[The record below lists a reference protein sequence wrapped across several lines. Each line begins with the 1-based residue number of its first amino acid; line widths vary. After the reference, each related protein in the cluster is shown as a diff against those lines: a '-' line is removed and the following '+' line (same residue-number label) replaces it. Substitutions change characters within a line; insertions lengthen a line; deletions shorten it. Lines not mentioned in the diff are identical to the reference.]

1 MKPFHLYVLS
11 IILTT
16 LVNQAFSVDSS
27 YYDACKPQ
35 TCGNGPNI
43 SYPFWLSDQQ
53 ESYCGYPSFK
63 LACNDDNPVLTIS
76 GNDYIVKEIFYSNH
90 SFLVAN
96 SAAFEEECPL
106 PLHNLSLDRTPFNYS
121 STHVDFSFFY
131 NCSQEPVEYMHTY
144 AISCASNSTFHSFAT
159 FHKEVV
165 EYMNHT
171 LLDSCESSADVPLND
186 HEAVD
191 TLLEM
196 SYTEILKIGFIL
208 NWTAQNCSNC
218 VTSGGR
224 CGFNDNGFVCF
235 CSDRT
240 HDKTCDDGT
249 SVVTF
254 SLFSN
259 YLNFQKTVVKIS
271 HSLCSS
277 ILFVDSHF
285 CSSYLAAMKVDI
297 YKGYMQK
304 FHSSFVSLIYIYI
317 HIF

>member
-1 MKPFHLYVLS
+1 M
-11 IILTT
+11 
-16 LVNQAFSVDSS
+16 
-27 YYDACKPQ
+27 
-35 TCGNGPNI
+35 
-43 SYPFWLSDQQ
+43 
-53 ESYCGYPSFK
+53 
-63 LACNDDNPVLTIS
+63 
-76 GNDYIVKEIFYSNH
+76 
-90 SFLVAN
+90 AN

>member
-1 MKPFHLYVLS
+1 MIDLLTILSQIHYMLPFFFVFICFLIIHPKMKSFHLYVLS

-16 LVNQAFSVDSS
+16 LVNQAFAVDSS

-63 LACNDDNPVLTIS
+63 LACNDQNPVLTIS
-76 GNDYIVKEIFYSNH
+76 DDDYIIKEIFYSNH

-96 SAAFEEECPL
+96 SAAFKDDECPL
-106 PLHNLSLDRTPFNYS
+106 PLHKLSLDRTPFSYS

-131 NCSQEPVEYMHTY
+131 NCSQEPVYYMHTY

-165 EYMNHT
+165 EYMNHSI
-171 LLDSCESSADVPLND
+171 LDSCKSSVDVPVDNY
-186 HEAVD
+186 EAASVD
-191 TLLEM
+191 TLLKM
-196 SYTEILKIGFIL
+196 GYTEILKMGFLL

-218 VTSGGR
+218 VTSGGC
-224 CGFNDNGFVCF
+224 CGFNYNEFVCF

-254 SLFSN
+254 FTI
-259 YLNFQKTVVKIS
+259 K
-271 HSLCSS
+271 
-277 ILFVDSHF
+277 
-285 CSSYLAAMKVDI
+285 
-297 YKGYMQK
+297 
-304 FHSSFVSLIYIYI
+304 
-317 HIF
+317 